1 MKDERLTPHP
11 DTECLTGANKCRV
24 YFNKSSKE
32 VDGTTIYEADYV
44 EADTFSREDVVVAII
59 RTKYS
64 LNKELG
70 IRREYIN
77 NQPGAAEKWNEFCL
91 FVEEAQSIANNL
103 NLLQ

>member
-32 VDGTTIYEADYV
+32 VDGTTIYEAEYV
-44 EADTFSREDVVVAII
+44 EVDALTREDVVVAII

-64 LNKELG
+64 LNKELA

-77 NQPGAAEKWNEFCL
+77 NEPNSQQTWEEFCN
-91 FVEEAQSIANNL
+91 FIKFAKNVSDNISIK
-103 NLLQ
+103 

>member
-24 YFNKSSKE
+24 YFNKSAKE
-32 VDGTTIYEADYV
+32 VEATTIYEADYV
-44 EADTFSREDVVVAII
+44 EVDALTREDVVVAII

-70 IRREYIN
+70 IRREYTN
-77 NQPGAAEKWNEFCL
+77 NQPGATDKWNEFCQ
-91 FVEEAQSIANNL
+91 FVELAQSIATNL
-103 NLLQ
+103 NLL

>member
-11 DTECLTGANKCRV
+11 DTECLTGVNKCRV

-32 VDGTTIYEADYV
+32 VEGTTIYEADYV
-44 EADTFSREDVVVAII
+44 EVDALTREDVIIAII

-64 LNKELG
+64 LNKELS

-77 NQPGAAEKWNEFCL
+77 NQPGATEKWNEFCD
-91 FVEEAQSIANNL
+91 FAETAKGVANAL
-103 NLLQ
+103 EL

>member
-24 YFNKSSKE
+24 YFNKTSKE
-32 VDGTTIYEADYV
+32 VEGTTIHEADFV
-44 EADTFSREDVVVAII
+44 EVDSLTREDVVVAII

-70 IRREYIN
+70 IRRELIN
-77 NQPGAAEKWNEFCL
+77 NDPGAQQTWDEFCE
-91 FVEEAQSIANNL
+91 FIEFAKGVANTL
-103 NLLQ
+103 EL

>member
-11 DTECLTGANKCRV
+11 DTECLTGVNKCRV
-24 YFNKSSKE
+24 YFNKSTKE
-32 VDGTTIYEADYV
+32 VEGTAIYEADYV
-44 EADTFSREDVVVAII
+44 EVDALTREDVVVAII

-77 NQPGAAEKWNEFCL
+77 NQSGAAEKWDGFCD
-91 FVEEAQSIANNL
+91 FVEEAQSIANEL
-103 NLLQ
+103 NL

>member
-24 YFNKSSKE
+24 YFNKSTKE
-32 VDGTTIYEADYV
+32 VEETTIYEADYV
-44 EADTFSREDVVVAII
+44 EVDALTREDVVVAII

-70 IRREYIN
+70 IRRELIN
-77 NQPGAAEKWNEFCL
+77 NEPNSQQTWNEFCE
-91 FVEEAQSIANNL
+91 FIEFAKGVANTL
-103 NLLQ
+103 EL

>member
-24 YFNKSSKE
+24 YFNKSTKE
-32 VDGTTIYEADYV
+32 VEGITIYEADYV
-44 EADTFSREDVVVAII
+44 EVDALTREDVIVEVI

-77 NQPGAAEKWNEFCL
+77 NQQGAAEKWDEFCD
-91 FVEEAQSIANNL
+91 FVEEAQSIANEL
-103 NLLQ
+103 NL

>member
-24 YFNKSSKE
+24 YFNKSTKE
-32 VDGTTIYEADYV
+32 VEGTTIYEADYV
-44 EADTFSREDVVVAII
+44 EVDALAREDVVVALI

-64 LNKELG
+64 LNKELA

-77 NQPGAAEKWNEFCL
+77 NELNSKQAWDEFCE
-91 FVEEAQSIANNL
+91 FVEFAKSIANTL
-103 NLLQ
+103 EL

>member
-24 YFNKSSKE
+24 YFNKSTKE
-32 VDGTTIYEADYV
+32 VDATTIYEADYV
-44 EADTFSREDVVVAII
+44 EVDALTREDVVVAII

-70 IRREYIN
+70 IRRELIN
-77 NQPGAAEKWNEFCL
+77 NEPNSQQNWGELCEF
-91 FVEEAQSIANNL
+91 VDYAKSVANTL
-103 NLLQ
+103 EL

>member
-24 YFNKSSKE
+24 YFNKSTKE
-32 VDGTTIYEADYV
+32 VEGTTIHEADYV
-44 EADTFSREDVVVAII
+44 EVDSLTREDVVVAII

-64 LNKELG
+64 LNKELS

-77 NQPGAAEKWNEFCL
+77 NQSGATEKWSEFCE
-91 FVEEAQSIANNL
+91 FVEFAKGVANTL
-103 NLLQ
+103 DL

>member
-44 EADTFSREDVVVAII
+44 EVDALNIEDVVVAII

-64 LNKELG
+64 LNKELA

-77 NQPGAAEKWNEFCL
+77 NQSGAAEKWNEFCE
-91 FVEEAQSIANNL
+91 FIDFAKGVANTL
-103 NLLQ
+103 EL